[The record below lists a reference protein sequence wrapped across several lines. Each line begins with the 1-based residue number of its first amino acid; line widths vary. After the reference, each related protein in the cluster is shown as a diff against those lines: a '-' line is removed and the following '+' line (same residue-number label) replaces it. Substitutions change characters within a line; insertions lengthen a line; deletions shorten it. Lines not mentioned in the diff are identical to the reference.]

1 MNVTPDDLR
10 HILRSPCTTKR
21 RLLEAFREC
30 IELWEAEQTA
40 RRLAD
45 ERGERLARE
54 LLAEQNRS
62 RVLALELARVR
73 EAAA

>member
-10 HILRSPCTTKR
+10 HVLRSQNATSKR
-21 RLLEAFREC
+21 LREALGEC
-30 IELWEAEQTA
+30 IAMWEAEQTA

-45 ERGERLARE
+45 ERGDRLARE